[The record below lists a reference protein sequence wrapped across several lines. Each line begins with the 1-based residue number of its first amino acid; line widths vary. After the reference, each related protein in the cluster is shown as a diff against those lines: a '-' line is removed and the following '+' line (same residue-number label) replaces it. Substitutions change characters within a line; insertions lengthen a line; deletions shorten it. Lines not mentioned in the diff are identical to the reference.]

1 MRLRGTSSAVVL
13 IGALALTGAL
23 AGCSGT
29 PAARDSETREVTEAG
44 QDSVFQIRVG
54 DCTIDVP
61 DGDASEV
68 PVVPCAELHD
78 NEVYYAFNMDG
89 GAWPGETAV
98 EDAAAETCVAQF
110 EKFIGIS
117 YDETELEWWPIT
129 PTEGSWTALNDRE
142 IYCLA
147 YDPAAPS
154 TGSLSGAAR

>member
-1 MRLRGTSSAVVL
+1 MRLRGISSASVL

-44 QDSVFQIRVG
+44 QDSVFSLRVG

-61 DGDASEV
+61 DGDASEI
-68 PVVPCAELHD
+68 PVVPCAETHD
-78 NEVYYAFNMDG
+78 NEVYYAFDLDG
-89 GAWPGETAV
+89 DAWPGEEAVQTAAV
-98 EDAAAETCVAQF
+98 ETCVAEF

-117 YDETELEWWPIT
+117 YDETALEWWPIT
-129 PTEGSWTALNDRE
+129 PTEASWNGLNDRE

-147 YDPAAPS
+147 YDPATPIE
-154 TGSLSGAAR
+154 GSLSGAAR